1 MYRVLRS
8 YRFLVMLLA
17 CTLPMF
23 LYLDLFA
30 RQQSVSIVLQGE
42 TWFKIR
48 SLQLFVFFSPFLSE
62 LIAILLVADLVGGEK
77 RSSLMVLFSTRS
89 PRLVTLFGKFTAAV
103 VLTGIGILASLG
115 AFDILLVLWGAPLPA
130 LSSQLVAF
138 TLVLFASILAASI
151 TLFTTSFLISQEKG
165 SAVGSLVP
173 IFLFFVLSFI
183 I

>member
-1 MYRVLRS
+1 
-8 YRFLVMLLA
+8 
-17 CTLPMF
+17 
-23 LYLDLFA
+23 
-30 RQQSVSIVLQGE
+30 
-42 TWFKIR
+42 
-48 SLQLFVFFSPFLSE
+48 
-62 LIAILLVADLVGGEK
+62 
-77 RSSLMVLFSTRS
+77 MVLFSTRS

-183 I
+183 IETSIRFQFIDSTILKYTFLQQFIDIQRYFFFLNTERTSLSAVYSAVGIISLTIVISLSLAVLIVQRLEF